1 MACDTPKA
9 TVEKQI
15 HSVTVVLKFHE
26 VAELRK
32 KSSKSL
38 LMTLIMK
45 KAMKYCS
52 NMLFPR

>member
-32 KSSKSL
+32 KSSKKSPYDINNEKGYEIL
-38 LMTLIMK
+38 L
-45 KAMKYCS
+45 
-52 NMLFPR
+52 